1 MEHLSPRVRD
11 FIHATVTLLS
21 PVSSGHLSD
30 KERAQIIYYA
40 QMIIDELSQPAS
52 PLDPAV
58 IQHDEP

>member
-11 FIHATVTLLS
+11 FIHATVTLLF

-40 QMIIDELSQPAS
+40 QMIIDELSQPVN
-52 PLDPAV
+52 PIYPVVIHDDP
-58 IQHDEP
+58 